1 MSSRVFRPVSPRS
14 GWRRRGAGAAGTVLL
29 GFALVVG
36 IALMLTVLS
45 WLGAGL
51 SPVRADT
58 DTNAQKVA
66 VFEDATVGVDEV
78 WDNVVVVGGD
88 LLVEGTVKNVVVVVG
103 GDVTLASTARVGER
117 GRSGDTALVSVFGD
131 VTIERGARVL
141 GETVDVAGGSG
152 DVTAGS
158 VSDPFLRPWRTGA
171 ILNWVWSTIFLAVV
185 AVIATAIAPRQVAV
199 VSDRVRRHFFSSLG
213 WGALGAII
221 VVPIVTV
228 VLIVTIIG
236 ILLVIPWLFI
246 GLPLLSLFGLVAVG
260 AMVGRLFFRDA
271 EMTRGRVMLAAV
283 VGVIII
289 NLARWIPVGG
299 FIILG
304 LLWLVGFG
312 ATYVA
317 IWAWL
322 RDRRRRRKGQIAIG
336 QSGPSG
342 PPPMVPP
349 PPAPGTL
356 PAWAPESLPPVPPAA
371 ASVPGLPE
379 EPPRS

>member
-1 MSSRVFRPVSPRS
+1 MPSRNVM
-14 GWRRRGAGAAGTVLL
+14 L
-29 GFALVVG
+29 GFALVLAFALLVTLSSWVG
-36 IALMLTVLS
+36 P
-45 WLGAGL
+45 GL

-66 VFEDATVGVDEV
+66 VFEDATVGANEV

-103 GDVTLASTARVGER
+103 GDVTLASTAQVGER

-131 VTIERGARVL
+131 VTVERGARVL

-158 VSDPFLRPWRTGA
+158 FSDPFLRPWRTGA

-185 AVIATAIAPRQVAV
+185 AVIATAIAPRQVTV

-213 WGALGAII
+213 WGALGALI

-228 VLIVTIIG
+228 LLIVTIIG
-236 ILLVIPWLFI
+236 ILLVVPWLFI
-246 GLPLLSLFGLVAVG
+246 ALPLLSLFGFVAVG
-260 AMVGRLFFRDA
+260 AMVGRLFFRGVD
-271 EMTRGRVMLAAV
+271 MTRGQIMLAAV
-283 VGVIII
+283 VGVIIV

-317 IWAWL
+317 IWTWL
-322 RDRRRRRKGQIAIG
+322 RDRRRRRKQRTDIG
-336 QSGPSG
+336 QGGASG
-342 PPPMVPP
+342 PPPMISAPN
-349 PPAPGTL
+349 APGTL
-356 PAWAPESLPPVPPAA
+356 PAWTPGSPPPAPPA
-371 ASVPGLPE
+371 GAYPPGPIE